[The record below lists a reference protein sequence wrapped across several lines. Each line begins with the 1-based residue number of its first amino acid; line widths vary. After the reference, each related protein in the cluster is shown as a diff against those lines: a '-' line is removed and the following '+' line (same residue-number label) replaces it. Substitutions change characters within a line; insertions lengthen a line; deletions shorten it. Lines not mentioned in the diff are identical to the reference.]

1 MKTHLR
7 RVGNSKGVIL
17 PAALLAASGIGEDI
31 ELTAEAGRIVITSA
45 LSPRQGWFYGY
56 RAEVDENV
64 FEELAATDA
73 DSGEW
78 EW

>member
-17 PAALLAASGIGEDI
+17 PSTLLAESGIDSSV
-31 ELTAEAGRIVITSA
+31 ELTAEPGRIIITSA
-45 LSPRQGWFYGY
+45 TPIRKGWFDGY
-56 RAEVDENV
+56 RVEEDGDA
-64 FEELAATDA
+64 FAELAATDA

>member
-17 PAALLAASGIGEDI
+17 PAALLAQSGIGDDI
-31 ELTAEAGRIVITSA
+31 ELTAEAGRIVITPA
-45 LSPRQGWFYGY
+45 VPNRQGWFDGY
-56 RAEVDENV
+56 RAEDDEDA
-64 FEELAATDA
+64 FMELAVTDA

>member
-17 PAALLAASGIGEDI
+17 PAALLAESGIGDEV
-31 ELTAEAGRIVITSA
+31 EVTAAAGRIVITPA
-45 LSPRQGWFYGY
+45 VPGRQGWFDGY
-56 RAEVDENV
+56 QAGEDEDA
-64 FEELAATDA
+64 FAALAATDS

>member
-1 MKTHLR
+1 MRTHLR

-17 PAALLAASGIGEDI
+17 PAALLAQSGIADAI
-31 ELTAEAGRIVITSA
+31 ELTAEAGRIVITPAVS
-45 LSPRQGWFYGY
+45 LRQGWFDGY
-56 RAEVDENV
+56 RAETDEDA
-64 FEELAATDA
+64 FAELAATDA

>member
-7 RVGNSKGVIL
+7 RLGNSKGVLL
-17 PAALLAASGIGEDI
+17 PAAALAASGIGDEI
-31 ELTAEAGRIVITSA
+31 ELTVSAGRIVITPA
-45 LSPRQGWFYGY
+45 VPDRQGWFDGY
-56 RAEVDENV
+56 QAEEDTDAWGRLV
-64 FEELAATDA
+64 ATDA